1 MHRIKSHKRET
12 REASAGTGVLV
23 RRHPKG
29 DLIMRSIAQRLVPA
43 LILLALAAVPAR
55 AGTIFV
61 ATLTGGQETPP
72 NASAATGFGT
82 FELNDAMT
90 ELTFN
95 VTFSGLSS
103 GLTGAHFHD
112 APPGVAGPIVRPIS
126 EAEGAVP
133 GITSGVIS
141 GVWTSADAQPL
152 TAALVADLL
161 AGRIYFN
168 IHSDQYP
175 AGEIRGQLV
184 PEPSSLALGG
194 WALSL
199 LGLAHVWRRRK
210 RS

>member
-1 MHRIKSHKRET
+1 MRRITFHKRET
-12 REASAGTGVLV
+12 GKTSAGTGVLV
-23 RRHPKG
+23 RRHPRG
-29 DLIMRSIAQRLVPA
+29 DLIMRSIARRLVPA
-43 LILLALAAVPAR
+43 VILLAMAAVPAR
-55 AGTIFV
+55 AGTMFV

-72 NASAATGFGT
+72 NASAATGVGT

-95 VTFSGLSS
+95 ITFSGLSS

-112 APPGVAGPIVRPIS
+112 APPGVAGLIVRAIS

-152 TAALVADLL
+152 TPALVSALL

-168 IHSDQYP
+168 IHSDQNP
-175 AGEIRGQLV
+175 AGEIR
-184 PEPSSLALGG
+184 
-194 WALSL
+194 
-199 LGLAHVWRRRK
+199 
-210 RS
+210 